1 MEIEY
6 EKATSMTIEECEKEI
21 MELDR
26 EILEKKQKRELLAQK
41 KIEKLPSVNDRLM
54 NKRKL
59 ETFLETDLINLRD
72 IVVLLGGIDL
82 EEEKE
87 CSDDQDTSDDDI
99 NIKKF
104 RKQYKIKDEA
114 VRLSKSL
121 GVEYV
126 S

>member
-6 EKATSMTIEECEKEI
+6 EKATLMTIEECEKEI

-59 ETFLETDLINLRD
+59 ETFLETDLINL
-72 IVVLLGGIDL
+72 
-82 EEEKE
+82 
-87 CSDDQDTSDDDI
+87 
-99 NIKKF
+99 
-104 RKQYKIKDEA
+104 
-114 VRLSKSL
+114 
-121 GVEYV
+121 
-126 S
+126 